1 MSKDFYFPAGEMII
15 KDNKVHANPDRGVLR
30 FFISKDTQLLS
41 MKWENLDKKSSQEE
55 IIITEGDWSYKKVS
69 TQKGCPFYIQ
79 NTSYPDDK
87 YYFYFQTK
95 NKENIE
101 KIEKSLEDI
110 LKTGKLPGAP
120 ESNETQ
126 NVPMSIEEMQN
137 NQNMAQLNPLI
148 KTFSEALRKL
158 AEKKASLNDILK
170 RETITKF
177 FETLDEDTKKRLIQL
192 LPENQRSEQGF
203 YDNINSAQF
212 RQGLGS
218 LSYALDSENLPAV
231 ISSFGL
237 DINVAQKYSDGVE
250 AFVRSIIAKYEKKDE
265 KKEEKKEENKEE
277 KKEEIIK
284 EKKEEEKKEQNNDN
298 YNDEDDFLSF
308 DDI

>member
-1 MSKDFYFPAGEMII
+1 M
-15 KDNKVHANPDRGVLR
+15 
-30 FFISKDTQLLS
+30 
-41 MKWENLDKKSSQEE
+41 
-55 IIITEGDWSYKKVS
+55 
-69 TQKGCPFYIQ
+69 
-79 NTSYPDDK
+79 
-87 YYFYFQTK
+87 
-95 NKENIE
+95 
-101 KIEKSLEDI
+101 
-110 LKTGKLPGAP
+110 
-120 ESNETQ
+120 
-126 NVPMSIEEMQN
+126 EEMQN

-277 KKEEIIK
+277 KKEENK
-284 EKKEEEKKEQNNDN
+284 
-298 YNDEDDFLSF
+298 
-308 DDI
+308 

>member
-1 MSKDFYFPAGEMII
+1 
-15 KDNKVHANPDRGVLR
+15 
-30 FFISKDTQLLS
+30 

-126 NVPMSIEEMQN
+126 NVPMSIEEMQKN
-137 NQNMAQLNPLI
+137 
-148 KTFSEALRKL
+148 
-158 AEKKASLNDILK
+158 AELFAYFKYLLYLCSGLL
-170 RETITKF
+170 TKF
-177 FETLDEDTKKRLIQL
+177 VK
-192 LPENQRSEQGF
+192 
-203 YDNINSAQF
+203 INKF
-212 RQGLGS
+212 RQ
-218 LSYALDSENLPAV
+218 
-231 ISSFGL
+231 
-237 DINVAQKYSDGVE
+237 
-250 AFVRSIIAKYEKKDE
+250 
-265 KKEEKKEENKEE
+265 
-277 KKEEIIK
+277 
-284 EKKEEEKKEQNNDN
+284 
-298 YNDEDDFLSF
+298 
-308 DDI
+308 

>member
-1 MSKDFYFPAGEMII
+1 MSNEYYFAAGEMVI
-15 KDNKVHANPDRGVLR
+15 KEKKVHANPDRGVLR
-30 FFISKDTQLLS
+30 FYISKETQLLS
-41 MKWENLDKKSSQEE
+41 MKWENLEKKLSNEE
-55 IIITEGDWSYKKVS
+55 IIITPGDYLYKKIS

-277 KKEEIIK
+277 KKEENK
-284 EKKEEEKKEQNNDN
+284 
-298 YNDEDDFLSF
+298 
-308 DDI
+308 